1 MSALLELL
9 LPLLLGTALGFA
21 GGVFGIGGGI
31 VAIPVMTGF
40 FAMDQKLAQ
49 GTALVMMIPNL
60 SIAFWRYRQRQPLPT
75 KTTLL
80 LVLCAL
86 TATALTAHYAS
97 QLASAELRRYFGFF
111 LLWLAGHSLWS
122 LFGQR
127 PLRQFSLPAGLLPLV
142 GLLGGACQGLLS
154 IGGGMIAPPIL
165 VALFRQTQAV
175 AQGYALALVT
185 PSSCLAL
192 LTFSRAGL
200 VDWRLGA
207 LLAVGG
213 ALTVSVGVRLA
224 HRLPERH
231 LRLAFSLLLLLTAL
245 WMIFRDGA

>member
-1 MSALLELL
+1 MSALFELF
-9 LPLLLGTALGFA
+9 LPLLLGAVLGFA

-31 VAIPVMTGF
+31 IAIPVMTAF

-49 GTALVMMIPNL
+49 GTALVMMVPNL
-60 SIAFWRYRQRQPLPT
+60 SIAFWRYRQRQPLPL
-75 KTTLL
+75 KRTLL

-86 TATALTAHYAS
+86 TATALTAQYAS
-97 QLASAELRRYFGFF
+97 QLASGELRRYFGFF

-122 LFGQR
+122 LFGRR
-127 PLRQFSLPAGLLPLV
+127 PLRQWSWPAGLLPLV

-165 VALFRQTQAV
+165 VAFFRQSQAV

-192 LTFSRAGL
+192 LTFSQAGL

-207 LLAVGG
+207 LLAAGG
-213 ALTVSVGVRLA
+213 ALTVSAGVRLA
-224 HRLPERH
+224 HRLPERR
-231 LRLAFSLLLLLTAL
+231 LRLGFSLLLVATAL
-245 WMIFRDGA
+245 WMIF

>member
-1 MSALLELL
+1 MSSLADL
-9 LPLLLGTALGFA
+9 LPLLLLGAALGFA

-31 VAIPVMTGF
+31 VAIPVMTGL

-75 KTTLL
+75 GRTLL
-80 LVLCAL
+80 LVFCAL
-86 TATALTAHYAS
+86 AATALSAHYAS
-97 QLASAELRRYFGFF
+97 QLASGQLRRYFGFF
-111 LLWLAGHSLWS
+111 LLWLAGHSLWGLS
-122 LFGQR
+122 GRRLASR
-127 PLRQFSLPAGLLPLV
+127 VHLPERLLPLI

-165 VALFRQTQAV
+165 VGFFRQTQAV

-200 VDWRLGA
+200 VDWRMGA
-207 LLAVGG
+207 LLALGG
-213 ALTVSVGVRLA
+213 ALTVSAGVRLA
-224 HRLPERH
+224 HRLPERR
-231 LRLAFSLLLLLTAL
+231 LRFAFALLLAATAL
-245 WMIFRDGA
+245 WMIFRS